1 MCRISTGINFCQGV
15 DFFSWSVG
23 VYLCVIINLILIEVI
38 YWSFRMEKKII
49 ASEKISEKPSAHE
62 EKKKKAPK
70 ELGGREGLDPVRF
83 GDWENNGIAS
93 DF

>member
-1 MCRISTGINFCQGV
+1 MK
-15 DFFSWSVG
+15 
-23 VYLCVIINLILIEVI
+23 
-38 YWSFRMEKKII
+38 KKII

-62 EKKKKAPK
+62 KKKKNPPK

>member
-1 MCRISTGINFCQGV
+1 MK
-15 DFFSWSVG
+15 
-23 VYLCVIINLILIEVI
+23 
-38 YWSFRMEKKII
+38 KKII

-62 EKKKKAPK
+62 KKKKKAPK
-70 ELGGREGLDPVRF
+70 ELGVCVWLYPVRF